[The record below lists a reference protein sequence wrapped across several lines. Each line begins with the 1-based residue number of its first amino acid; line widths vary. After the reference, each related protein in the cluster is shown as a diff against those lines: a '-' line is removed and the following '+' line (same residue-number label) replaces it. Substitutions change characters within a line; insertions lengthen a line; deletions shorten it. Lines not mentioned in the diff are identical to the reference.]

1 MFYDVYCRPAASTML
16 SAEGALILD
25 TLRKIKLLDGGAKL
39 TFEPELREMGDGTPR
54 VTAESV
60 SLECATLRVSAAE
73 YDYLRDTH
81 HNKLSDVLFL
91 DPHDM
96 RLCIA
101 VYRMRLNV
109 QLVAKSKDVAI
120 INITG
125 SIQAG
130 ASVID
135 SQRVEVFQLD
145 DGSHY
150 ALLSGRVLD
159 KEHGTP
165 LSGVIV
171 IVDTGNMVYTCEDGE
186 FNVMVTNLSTTVEF
200 DMAGYT
206 FPVLSISPV
215 PGQTYNYTILGDK
228 D

>member
-1 MFYDVYCRPAASTML
+1 MFYDVYCRPAASTIL
-16 SAEGALILD
+16 SLEGDFILG

-39 TFEPELREMGDGTPR
+39 SFEPELREMGDGTPR
-54 VTAESV
+54 VTAENV
-60 SLECATLRVSAAE
+60 SLECASLRVSVAE
-73 YDYLRDTH
+73 YDYLRTSV
-81 HNKLSDVLFL
+81 HNALNDLLFM

-150 ALLSGRVLD
+150 ALLSGRVID
-159 KEHGTP
+159 ENGTP
-165 LSGVIV
+165 IPGATV
-171 IVDTGNMVYTCEDGE
+171 IVDAGNMVFTCEEGE
-186 FNVMVTNLSTTVEF
+186 FNVIVTNLSTTVEV
-200 DMAGYT
+200 DAAGHT
-206 FPVLSISPV
+206 FPGLSISPD
-215 PGQTYNYTILGDK
+215 PGQVYNITIKGIK

>member
-16 SAEGALILD
+16 SVEGSFILD
-25 TLRKIKLLDGGAKL
+25 TLRQIKLLDGGAKL

-54 VTAESV
+54 VTAENV
-60 SLECATLRVSAAE
+60 SLECASLRVSVAE
-73 YDYLRDTH
+73 YDYLRTYV
-81 HNKLSDVLFL
+81 HNALNDLLFM

-150 ALLSGRVLD
+150 ALLSGRVID
-159 KEHGTP
+159 KNGTP
-165 LSGVIV
+165 LPGVIV
-171 IVDTGNMVYTCEDGE
+171 SVDTGNMVYTCEEGE
-186 FNVMVTNLSTTVEF
+186 FNVMVTNLSTTVKVVVDGHEF
-200 DMAGYT
+200 PT
-206 FPVLSISPV
+206 LSISPV
-215 PGQTYNYTILGDK
+215 PGQVYNYTIQEVQE
-228 D
+228 

>member
-1 MFYDVYCRPAASTML
+1 MFYDVYIRPAASTML
-16 SAEGALILD
+16 SVEGAFILE

-39 TFEPELREMGDGTPR
+39 SFEPELREMGDGTPR
-54 VTAESV
+54 VTAENV
-60 SLECATLRVSAAE
+60 SLECASLRVSVAE
-73 YDYLRDTH
+73 YDYFRTCV
-81 HNKLSDVLFL
+81 HNALNDLLFM

-150 ALLSGRVLD
+150 ALLSGRVID
-159 KEHGTP
+159 RYGTP
-165 LSGVIV
+165 LPGAMVIV
-171 IVDTGNMVYTCEDGE
+171 NTGSTVFTCVDGE
-186 FNVMVTNLSTTVEF
+186 FNVIVTNLSTTVEVGV
-200 DMAGYT
+200 AGHT
-206 FPVLSISPV
+206 FPELSISPV
-215 PGQTYNYTILGDK
+215 PGQVYNYTIQEIK

>member
-16 SAEGALILD
+16 STEGSFILD
-25 TLRKIKLLDGGAKL
+25 TLRQIKLLDGGAKL

-54 VTAESV
+54 VTAENV
-60 SLECATLRVSAAE
+60 SLECASLRVSVAE
-73 YDYLRDTH
+73 YDYLRTH
-81 HNKLSDVLFL
+81 VHNALNDLLFM

-109 QLVAKSKDVAI
+109 QLVVKSKDVAI

-125 SIQAG
+125 SIQSG

-159 KEHGTP
+159 KELRTP
-165 LSGVIV
+165 LPDALV
-171 IVDTGNMVYTCEDGE
+171 IVDTGNMVMTCADGE
-186 FNVMVTNLSTTVEF
+186 FNVIVTNLSTTV
-200 DMAGYT
+200 DVDVAGYT
-206 FPVLSISPV
+206 FDTLSISPV
-215 PGQTYNYTILGDK
+215 PGQTYNYTILGVK

>member
-1 MFYDVYCRPAASTML
+1 MFYDVYFRPAASTML
-16 SAEGALILD
+16 SADDEWILD
-25 TLRKIKLLDGGAKL
+25 SMRKVKLLDGGAKL

-54 VTAESV
+54 VTAENV
-60 SLECATLRVSAAE
+60 SLECASLRVSVAE
-73 YDYLRDTH
+73 YDYLRTDV
-81 HNKLSDVLFL
+81 HNALNDLLFM

-96 RLCIA
+96 SLCIA

-135 SQRVEVFQLD
+135 SQRVEVFQQD
-145 DGSHY
+145 DGSKY
-150 ALLSGRVLD
+150 ALLSGRVID
-159 KEHGTP
+159 KNGTP
-165 LSGVIV
+165 ISGALVV
-171 IVDTGNMVYTCEDGE
+171 VDSGNQVFTCEDGE
-186 FNVMVTNLSTTVEF
+186 FNVIVTNLSTTVEV
-200 DMAGYT
+200 DVAGYT

-215 PGQTYNYTILGDK
+215 PGQVYNVTIQENK

>member
-1 MFYDVYCRPAASTML
+1 MFYDVYFRPAASTML
-16 SAEGALILD
+16 SGDGRLILD
-25 TLRKIKLLDGGAKL
+25 TLRKVKLLDGGAKL

-54 VTAESV
+54 VTAENV
-60 SLECATLRVSAAE
+60 SLECASLRVSVAE
-73 YDYLRDTH
+73 YDYLRLNL
-81 HNKLSDVLFL
+81 HNVLNDLLFM

-150 ALLSGRVLD
+150 ALLSGRVID
-159 KEHGTP
+159 KNGTP
-165 LSGVIV
+165 ISGALVV
-171 IVDTGNMVYTCEDGE
+171 VDSGNQVFTCADGE
-186 FNVMVTNLSTTVEF
+186 FNVVVDTDSTTVEVIV
-200 DMAGYT
+200 DELT

-215 PGQTYNYTILGDK
+215 PGQVYNITIQGVK

>member
-1 MFYDVYCRPAASTML
+1 MFYDVYCRPAASTIL
-16 SAEGALILD
+16 SLEGDFILG

-39 TFEPELREMGDGTPR
+39 SFEPELREMGDGTPR
-54 VTAESV
+54 VTAENV
-60 SLECATLRVSAAE
+60 SLECASLRVSVAE
-73 YDYLRDTH
+73 YDYLRTSV
-81 HNKLSDVLFL
+81 HNALNDLLFM

-150 ALLSGRVLD
+150 ALLSGRVID
-159 KEHGTP
+159 ENGTP
-165 LSGVIV
+165 IPGATV
-171 IVDTGNMVYTCEDGE
+171 IVDTGNMVFTCEEGE
-186 FNVMVTNLSTTVEF
+186 FNVIVTNLSTTVEV
-200 DMAGYT
+200 DAAGHT
-206 FPVLSISPV
+206 FPGLSISPD
-215 PGQTYNYTILGDK
+215 PGQVYNITIKGIK

>member
-1 MFYDVYCRPAASTML
+1 MFYDVYFRPAASTML
-16 SAEGALILD
+16 SGAGANILD
-25 TLRKIKLLDGGAKL
+25 SLRKLKLLDGGAKL
-39 TFEPELREMGDGTPR
+39 TFEPELREMGDGTSL
-54 VTAESV
+54 VTAENV
-60 SLECATLRVSAAE
+60 SLECASLRVSVAE
-73 YDYLRDTH
+73 YDHLRTYH
-81 HNKLSDVLFL
+81 HNALNDLLFL

-135 SQRVEVFQLD
+135 SQRVEVFQQD
-145 DGSHY
+145 DGFLY
-150 ALLSGRVLD
+150 ALLSGRVID
-159 KEHGTP
+159 ENGAP
-165 LSGVIV
+165 LSGAI
-171 IVDTGNMVYTCEDGE
+171 IYVDTGNMAYTCEDGE
-186 FNVMVTNLSTTVEF
+186 FNVIVSSISTTVEVAI
-200 DMAGYT
+200 AGYT
-206 FPVLSISPV
+206 FPIESISPV
-215 PGQTYNYTILGDK
+215 PGQVYNITIKGVK

>member
-1 MFYDVYCRPAASTML
+1 MFYDVYFRPAAPTML
-16 SAEGALILD
+16 SVEGALILD

-39 TFEPELREMGDGTPR
+39 TFEPELREMGDGTPL
-54 VTAESV
+54 VTAENV
-60 SLECATLRVSAAE
+60 SLECASLRVSVAE
-73 YDYLRDTH
+73 YDYLRTNV
-81 HNKLSDVLFL
+81 HNALNDLLFM

-130 ASVID
+130 ESVID

-150 ALLSGRVLD
+150 ALLSGRVIT
-159 KEHGTP
+159 KNGTP
-165 LSGVIV
+165 IPGATV
-171 IVDTGNMVYTCEDGE
+171 IVDTGNMVFTCEEGE
-186 FNVMVTNLSTTVEF
+186 FNVIVTNLSTTVEVVV
-200 DMAGYT
+200 DGHE
-206 FPVLSISPV
+206 FPTLSISPV
-215 PGQTYNYTILGDK
+215 PGQVYNYTIQEIK

>member
-1 MFYDVYCRPAASTML
+1 ML
-16 SAEGALILD
+16 SADDVKILE
-25 TLRKIKLLDGGAKL
+25 TLRKVKLLDGGAKL
-39 TFEPELREMGDGTPR
+39 TFEPELREMGDGASL
-54 VTAESV
+54 VTAENV
-60 SLECATLRVSAAE
+60 SLECASLRVSVAE
-73 YDYLRDTH
+73 YDYLRTYL
-81 HNKLSDVLFL
+81 HNALNDLLFL

-135 SQRVEVFQLD
+135 SKRVEVFQLD
-145 DGSHY
+145 DGSQY
-150 ALLSGRVLD
+150 ALLSGRVID
-159 KEHGTP
+159 ENGAP
-165 LSGVIV
+165 LSGAFVMV
-171 IVDTGNMVYTCEDGE
+171 GTGSLVFTCEDGE
-186 FNVMVTNLSTTVEF
+186 FNALVTKLSTTVEVTK
-200 DMAGYT
+200 DGYK
-206 FPVLSISPV
+206 FPELSISPV
-215 PGQTYNYTILGDK
+215 PGQVYNITIQGDK

>member
-1 MFYDVYCRPAASTML
+1 MFYDVYFRPAASTML
-16 SAEGALILD
+16 SAAGAFILD

-39 TFEPELREMGDGTPR
+39 SFEPELREMGDGTPR
-54 VTAESV
+54 VTAENV
-60 SLECATLRVSAAE
+60 SLECASLRVSVAE
-73 YDYLRDTH
+73 YDYLRTYA
-81 HNKLSDVLFL
+81 HNALNDLLFM

-109 QLVAKSKDVAI
+109 QLVAKSMDVAI

-135 SQRVEVFQLD
+135 SQRVEVFHLD

-150 ALLSGRVLD
+150 ALLSGRVID
-159 KEHGTP
+159 RYGTP
-165 LSGVIV
+165 IPGATVF
-171 IVDTGNMVYTCEDGE
+171 VDTGNMVLTCEEGE
-186 FNVMVTNLSTTVEF
+186 FNVIVTNISTTVEVGL
-200 DMAGYT
+200 AGYT
-206 FPVLSISPV
+206 FETLSISPV
-215 PGQTYNYTILGDK
+215 PGQVYNYTIQEIK
-228 D
+228 N